1 MPLIFFQSLKRKYTL
16 WKEGKLHAGG
26 RASGGGGGAGEER
39 VSPAVTDGLGEEMQV
54 LVDFQAIL

>member
-1 MPLIFFQSLKRKYTL
+1 MLCSVS
-16 WKEGKLHAGG
+16 WG
-26 RASGGGGGAGEER
+26 RAHGGGGGVGEER

>member
-1 MPLIFFQSLKRKYTL
+1 MLCSVS
-16 WKEGKLHAGG
+16 WG
-26 RASGGGGGAGEER
+26 RAYGGGGGAGEER